1 MIFSFRFSDANFRSV
16 FYPLFRDGIWG
27 RKGFSHSAQSA
38 DKSRRLVFAKTP
50 QAASPCTN
58 FFAKC
63 LRPGREQFCGGGGA
77 AAAGA
82 GENGKQKFGFEFCAT
97 YFCKQQTEN
106 HMGFFRDIIFEHQEI
121 FSLLIGV
128 SLLLAGW
135 LLALIQLNPDKDF
148 KTIMKIIPFMLIAF
162 ALLLFFFIFVR

>member
-1 MIFSFRFSDANFRSV
+1 
-16 FYPLFRDGIWG
+16 
-27 RKGFSHSAQSA
+27 
-38 DKSRRLVFAKTP
+38 
-50 QAASPCTN
+50 
-58 FFAKC
+58 
-63 LRPGREQFCGGGGA
+63 
-77 AAAGA
+77 
-82 GENGKQKFGFEFCAT
+82 
-97 YFCKQQTEN
+97 
-106 HMGFFRDIIFEHQEI
+106 MGFFRDIIFEHQEI